1 MTSQP
6 QGGPHSE
13 ELRQQWATTMMR
25 NYGVPALSLDHGQ
38 GAWVWDVDGNKYL
51 DLVAGIAVNS
61 LGHAHP
67 SIVAA
72 VTNQVGKL
80 AHTSNLAIHRPGL
93 ELAQRLAGLVAVP
106 SRVFLCQDGA
116 TANEAAL
123 KLARKFHRGGRKQ
136 FVSTHGGFHGR
147 TFGALSVTGSP
158 AKQAPFVPLVEPVA
172 FVDFG
177 DIDAMRAAVTE
188 ATAAVIVE
196 PIQGEGGVIMPPA
209 DYLSS
214 VREICTR
221 AGALL
226 IVDEVQSGIGRTGTW
241 LASIAAGVVPDVIT
255 LAKGLGGGLPIGAV
269 IANGTAGDA
278 FEPGDHGSTFG
289 GNPISC
295 AAALAVID
303 TIEKDHLLEHVD
315 TIGKQLSDGFDAI
328 DHPLV
333 ASHRGVGLWRAIE
346 LSAPAAAAVELSARN
361 QGFLVN
367 AVRPTTIRLAPPLV
381 LTADQAQS
389 FLDALPAILDGAQ

>member
-269 IANGTAGDA
+269 IATGTAGDA

-389 FLDALPAILDGAQ
+389 FLDALPAILDGAR

>member
-6 QGGPHSE
+6 QVGPHSE
-13 ELRQQWATTMMR
+13 ELRQQWSTTMMR

-38 GAWVWDVDGNKYL
+38 GSWVWDVDGNQYL

-67 SIVAA
+67 SIIAA

-93 ELAQRLAGLVAVP
+93 ELSQRLAGLVPVP
-106 SRVFLCQDGA
+106 SRVFLCQDGT

-123 KLARKFHRGGRKQ
+123 KLARKFHRGRRTQ

-172 FVDFG
+172 LVDFG

-241 LASIAAGVVPDVIT
+241 LASIASGVVPDVIT

-269 IANGTAGDA
+269 IATGTAGDA

-289 GNPISC
+289 GNPVSC

-303 TIEKDHLLEHVD
+303 TIEKDHLLGHVD

-346 LSAPAAAAVELSARN
+346 LCATAAAAVELSARN
-361 QGFLVN
+361 HGFLVN

>member
-6 QGGPHSE
+6 QGGTHSE
-13 ELRQQWATTMMR
+13 ELRQQWAATMMR

-38 GAWVWDVDGNKYL
+38 GAWVWDVDGNQYL

-67 SIVAA
+67 SIVSA

-106 SRVFLCQDGA
+106 ARVFLCQDGA

-123 KLARKFHRGGRKQ
+123 KLARKFHRGGRTLY
-136 FVSTHGGFHGR
+136 VSTHGGFHGR
-147 TFGALSVTGSP
+147 TFCALSVTGIP

-177 DIDAMRAAVTE
+177 DTDAMRAAVTE

-221 AGALL
+221 TGALL
-226 IVDEVQSGIGRTGTW
+226 IVDEVQSGIGRTGAW

-269 IANGTAGDA
+269 IATGTAGDA

-289 GNPISC
+289 GNPDSC

-303 TIEKDHLLEHVD
+303 TIEKDHLLDHVD
-315 TIGKQLSDGFDAI
+315 TIGKQLSDGFDAL

-361 QGFLVN
+361 HGFLVN

>member
-269 IANGTAGDA
+269 IATGTAGDA

>member
-6 QGGPHSE
+6 QGGTHSE
-13 ELRQQWATTMMR
+13 ELRQQWAATMMR
-25 NYGVPALSLDHGQ
+25 NYGVPALCLDHGQ
-38 GAWVWDVDGNKYL
+38 GSWVWDVDGNQYL

-67 SIVAA
+67 SIVSA
-72 VTNQVGKL
+72 VVNQVGKL

-123 KLARKFHRGGRKQ
+123 KLARKFHRGGRTQ

-221 AGALL
+221 TGALL
-226 IVDEVQSGIGRTGTW
+226 IVDEVQSGIGRTGAW

-269 IANGTAGDA
+269 IATGTAGDA

-289 GNPISC
+289 GNPVSC

-303 TIEKDHLLEHVD
+303 TIEKDHLLDHVD
-315 TIGKQLSDGFDAI
+315 TIGKQLSDGFDAL

-361 QGFLVN
+361 HGFLVN

-389 FLDALPAILDGAQ
+389 FLDALPAILEGAQ

>member
-6 QGGPHSE
+6 QGGTHSE
-13 ELRQQWATTMMR
+13 ELRQQWAATMMR

-38 GAWVWDVDGNKYL
+38 GSWVWDVDGNQYL

-123 KLARKFHRGGRKQ
+123 KLARKFYRDGRTQ

-221 AGALL
+221 TGALL

-269 IANGTAGDA
+269 IATGTAGDA

-289 GNPISC
+289 GNPVSC

-303 TIEKDHLLEHVD
+303 TIEKDHLLDHVD
-315 TIGKQLSDGFDAI
+315 TIGKQLSDGFDAL

>member
-13 ELRQQWATTMMR
+13 ELRQQWAMTMML

-38 GAWVWDVDGNKYL
+38 GAWVWDVDGNQYL

-67 SIVAA
+67 AIIAA
-72 VTNQVGKL
+72 VANQVGKL

-93 ELAQRLAGLVAVP
+93 ELAQRLTGLVPAP

-269 IANGTAGDA
+269 IATGTAGDA

-389 FLDALPAILDGAQ
+389 FLDALPAILDGAL

>member
-1 MTSQP
+1 
-6 QGGPHSE
+6 
-13 ELRQQWATTMMR
+13 MMR

-269 IANGTAGDA
+269 IATGTAGDA

-389 FLDALPAILDGAQ
+389 FLDALPAILDGAR

>member
-1 MTSQP
+1 
-6 QGGPHSE
+6 
-13 ELRQQWATTMMR
+13 MML

-38 GAWVWDVDGNKYL
+38 GAWVWDVDGNQYL

-67 SIVAA
+67 AIIAA
-72 VTNQVGKL
+72 VANQVGKL

-93 ELAQRLAGLVAVP
+93 ELAQRLTGLVPAP

-269 IANGTAGDA
+269 IATGTAGDA

-389 FLDALPAILDGAQ
+389 FLDALPAILDGAL

>member
-123 KLARKFHRGGRKQ
+123 KLARKFHRGGRTQ

-269 IANGTAGDA
+269 IATGTAGDA

-289 GNPISC
+289 GNPVSC